1 MRSKNPLI
9 MLMTAFIAIGL
20 LGIALIQLFQTEV
33 VIVDGGSEL
42 KIVTFSKNVGD
53 LIRWEGLKLKPL
65 DEVYPSLETPL
76 TEGLRIVIHRFRPIV
91 VDVNGKEIEVY
102 EKNLSARG
110 VLLKAGVTFGGTDQ
124 LNVSMDRI
132 IKSGE
137 RLVVS
142 KEETTTLS
150 VEKELPYEN
159 KIVKTT
165 NLSPGVRRIEQYG
178 TMGVQRDYYEITM
191 RGGVEVSRKLL
202 KSEVLSQPVTQIM
215 QVGPDM
221 PKTQMVYRESE
232 SGGGQKPAV
241 NKAASPSQMNV
252 PVSRG
257 KSFAYKASYMMMATA
272 YDLSFESTGKVP
284 GMPDYGITASGTK
297 ARVGVVAVDP
307 TVIPLG
313 TKLYIEYADGTGSY
327 GYATAEDTGSAIKG
341 NRIDLFFNTYQECIN
356 FGRRSVIV
364 YILE

>member
-9 MLMTAFIAIGL
+9 MIMTAFISIGL

-42 KIVTFSKNVGD
+42 KIVTFTNNVGD

-76 TEGLRIVIHRFRPIV
+76 SEGLRVVIRRFRPII

-102 EKNLSARG
+102 EKNLSAKG

-142 KEETTTLS
+142 KEEVTTMS
-150 VEKELPYEN
+150 VEKEIPYES
-159 KIVKTT
+159 KVVKTT
-165 NLSPGVRRIEQYG
+165 NLSPGVRRMDQYG
-178 TMGVQRDYYEITM
+178 VMGVQRDYYEITS
-191 RGGVEVSRKLL
+191 RGGVEVDRKLV
-202 KSEVLSQPVTQIM
+202 KSEVISEPVTQIM
-215 QVGPDM
+215 QVGPEM
-221 PKTQMVYRESE
+221 PKPQTVYT
-232 SGGGQKPAV
+232 V
-241 NKAASPSQMNV
+241 ASASSSNV
-252 PVSRG
+252 KQASTKSNLNIPVSRG
-257 KSFAYKASYMMMATA
+257 KSFGYKASYMMVATA
-272 YDLSFESTGKVP
+272 YDLSFESTGKLP

-297 ARVGVVAVDP
+297 ARVGAVAVDP

-313 TKLYIEYADGTGSY
+313 SQLYIEYADGTGSY

-356 FGRRSVIV
+356 FGRRSVVV
-364 YILE
+364 YVLE